1 MKVTIKGAIW
11 AVKYSWSEGLFYSF
25 DDTDHHDPRY
35 VKVMDHELT
44 VEVPDDFDMRP
55 GMVANLEREKE
66 KAKADFT
73 ARVTQINAQIQ
84 SLLAIEA

>member
-1 MKVTIKGAIW
+1 MQVAIKGAIW
-11 AVKYSWSEGLFYSF
+11 AVKYSWSENLFYEFSESG
-25 DDTDHHDPRY
+25 HNDPRY
-35 VKVMDHELT
+35 VKVADHEFT

-66 KAKADFT
+66 QVKAEFT